1 MNEKAPEEVERGNAL
16 RMSSPGKRVARK
28 LGSERM
34 CPAEY
39 MGSGARCTLAWRC
52 PGARGDK
59 GAALRRAVSCALRR
73 SVHAHDVRR
82 TGAREKVC
90 SLPTRMLLI
99 VLDRQVSREK
109 RSDPE
114 VQFSQLSCQLA
125 PPRIHSWRGKHW
137 HCAQEV
143 SSLKCAVTC
152 SVAGNQERRGLAA
165 YAQLARSSN
174 RRWPH
179 AVGPRGVS

>member
-1 MNEKAPEEVERGNAL
+1 MNEKAPEEAERGNAL

-28 LGSERM
+28 LGAERM

-59 GAALRRAVSCALRR
+59 GAAMRRAVSCALRR

-82 TGAREKVC
+82 TGALEKVC
-90 SLPTRMLLI
+90 GLPTRMLLI
-99 VLDRQVSREK
+99 ALDRQVSREK
-109 RSDPE
+109 WADPE
-114 VQFSQLSCQLA
+114 VRFSQLIGQHA

-137 HCAQEV
+137 HCAQ
-143 SSLKCAVTC
+143 
-152 SVAGNQERRGLAA
+152 
-165 YAQLARSSN
+165 
-174 RRWPH
+174 
-179 AVGPRGVS
+179 